1 MKNLFAK
8 IGIRKHSR
16 KIDRSKDH
24 VMLLL
29 YDLMVDRVED
39 KDYAAMKTIEE
50 LADIYVK
57 NGYKELR
64 GYMFNYF
71 VSRLQLEDNS
81 IEHPCL
87 DHPDIKDED
96 LVI

>member
-1 MKNLFAK
+1 MKKWFNW
-8 IGIRKHSR
+8 GIRKHTR

-29 YDLMVDRVED
+29 YDLMVNRIED

-71 VSRLQLEDNS
+71 VSRIQLEDNS
-81 IEHPCL
+81 VEPTEL
-87 DHPDIKDED
+87 NLQD
-96 LVI
+96 LSI